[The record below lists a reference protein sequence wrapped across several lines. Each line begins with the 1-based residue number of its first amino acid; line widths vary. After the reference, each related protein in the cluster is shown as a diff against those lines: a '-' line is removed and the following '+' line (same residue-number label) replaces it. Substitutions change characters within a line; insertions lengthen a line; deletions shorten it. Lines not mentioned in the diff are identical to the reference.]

1 MHGLSYIYAIGLGWF
16 GIKTFLAQ
24 ITRYILLFSHFY
36 HISVFSVVV
45 KPLYCYCC
53 YSLLLVGCSY
63 TLLLL
68 LPVKA
73 VFAVNS

>member
-1 MHGLSYIYAIGLGWF
+1 MHGSSYIYIIGLGWF

-36 HISVFSVVV
+36 RISVFSVVV
-45 KPLYCYCC
+45 TIVLF
-53 YSLLLVGCSY
+53 GCSY